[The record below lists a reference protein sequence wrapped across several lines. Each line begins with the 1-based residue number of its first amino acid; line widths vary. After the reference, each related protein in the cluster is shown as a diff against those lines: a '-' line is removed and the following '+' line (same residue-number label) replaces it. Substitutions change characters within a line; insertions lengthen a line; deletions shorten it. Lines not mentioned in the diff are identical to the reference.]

1 MEQLFKIIN
10 VLRSR
15 AILRLQ
21 ELKYLRMLIFIYYL
35 LRHKVSIITKIK
47 IRDSKQY
54 TVVGRVRRR
63 DSNRVETGRRSDTLE
78 AILDTWYG
86 ELTVAAYLIIIV
98 TLTIPSY
105 CHEGIRNRDSVGTDE
120 LVTFKEVHHGQMTE
134 DNRVL

>member
-1 MEQLFKIIN
+1 MQILIAITAISKI
-10 VLRSR
+10 R
-15 AILRLQ
+15 
-21 ELKYLRMLIFIYYL
+21 
-35 LRHKVSIITKIK
+35 

-54 TVVGRVRRR
+54 TVVSRVRRR
-63 DSNRVETGRRSDTLE
+63 DSNWVETGRRSDTVE

-86 ELTVAAYLIIIV
+86 EPTVAAYLIIIV
-98 TLTIPSY
+98 TLTIPSH